1 MSREQQVQERLLAI
15 ETQLKQAG
23 LWQAV
28 APNSEAF
35 ASTEPFCVDTMTP
48 LQWLQWIFLP
58 RMQALLD
65 AGAPLPTTLA
75 IAPYYEVWLEGEIPE
90 RAQLLHRLNAFDQ
103 LFESEN

>member
-1 MSREQQVQERLLAI
+1 MSREQQVQERLQAI
-15 ETQLKQAG
+15 ETQLKQSG

-28 APNSEAF
+28 APNSAAF

-65 AGAPLPTTLA
+65 AAAPADNVSDSA
-75 IAPYYEVWLEGEIPE
+75 IL
-90 RAQLLHRLNAFDQ
+90 
-103 LFESEN
+103 

>member
-1 MSREQQVQERLLAI
+1 MMREQQVQERLLAI
-15 ETQLKQAG
+15 ETQLKTAG

-28 APNSEAF
+28 APNNEAF

-48 LQWLQWIFLP
+48 LQWLQWVFLP

-65 AGAPLPTTLA
+65 AGAALPVSLA

-90 RAQLLHRLNAFDQ
+90 RAQLLHCLNALDQ
-103 LFESEN
+103 LFESPN